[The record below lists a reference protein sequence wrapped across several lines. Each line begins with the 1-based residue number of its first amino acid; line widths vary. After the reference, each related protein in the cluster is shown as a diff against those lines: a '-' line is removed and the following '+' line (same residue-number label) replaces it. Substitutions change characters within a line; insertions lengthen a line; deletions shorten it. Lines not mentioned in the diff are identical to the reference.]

1 MKYSLNIYGENDA
14 IIKTYETNIVPW
26 GVFVKA
32 ASLQETLKNKNI
44 VEQMAAMGELLQ
56 TIFVGLTDEELYH
69 ADSNDVMNLFT
80 QITGNGSKI
89 GKNA

>member
-14 IIKTYETNIVPW
+14 IVKTYETNIIPW

-32 ASLQETLKNKNI
+32 ASLQETLNNKNI
-44 VEQMAAMGELLQ
+44 LEQMTAMGELLQ
-56 TIFVGLTDEELYH
+56 TIFIGLTDKELSH
-69 ADSNDVMNLFT
+69 ADSNDVMNLFL
-80 QITGNGSKI
+80 QITNNGGKI